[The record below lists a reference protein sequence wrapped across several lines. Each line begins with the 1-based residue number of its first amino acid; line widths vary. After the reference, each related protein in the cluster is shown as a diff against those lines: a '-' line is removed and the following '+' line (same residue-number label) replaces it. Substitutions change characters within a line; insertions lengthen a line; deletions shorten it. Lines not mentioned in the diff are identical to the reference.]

1 MSALRL
7 LALSYLA
14 SASVFVMAST
24 MMANPK
30 IARNTAKGADVLAQM
45 IVEDVWRPLL
55 QLDAPPGVVR
65 LALDPPHGDRSVAR
79 ISVAP
84 PLHAVEIPDERLA
97 GLASSPRVSIT
108 ILPDLTP
115 PLPQPPMPQP
125 PVPQMASPR
134 MPDMAPPDI
143 DIARNN
149 LPMPPIPMPPVAPVT
164 NRATAV
170 AARLRTSLTPE
181 MLQNFDLFLYV
192 SKADRGP
199 LAQRMYVFK
208 KLPSGELNL
217 VHDWAASTGRER
229 SEVSPRGAHSFTATP
244 KGYYQLDPQRMYRSY
259 RSYSWDQDMPH
270 SLFFNAEREGLQ
282 TGLAIHAATGDD
294 IARLGSRASAG
305 CVHISPQN
313 AAMLYEMIRAD
324 YRGPVPRFAY
334 NSDTQTMSNRGAF
347 MHDATGRL
355 KMADG
360 YRVLVDIE
368 DYGGENIVASLF

>member
-149 LPMPPIPMPPVAPVT
+149 LPMPPIPMPPVAPIT

>member
-208 KLPSGELNL
+208 KLPSGELHL

-282 TGLAIHAATGDD
+282 TGLAIHAATGGD

>member
-65 LALDPPHGDRSVAR
+65 LALDPPHGDRSVAQ

-108 ILPDLTP
+108 ILPDLTT

-347 MHDATGRL
+347 MHDAAGRL

>member
-14 SASVFVMAST
+14 LASVFVMAST

-208 KLPSGELNL
+208 KLPSGELTL